1 MNNRTGRSISNLFS
15 SLVLQIVSL
24 LIGLVSTPLLLH
36 FLGDDRYGAFRAA
49 SDWAGYINLL
59 QLGMGGSLMALLA
72 TAVGKGEPKL
82 IRLTLATGIRTY
94 AKILMAML
102 AVAMIMGFVITHLV
116 QAKGDIA
123 IELQK
128 GYWIGFLGIFLLP
141 LTPFQLISD
150 ASQKSYIVNIFFI
163 LQSIIITSLTL
174 IFAWLGWGI
183 PGQYLATLIGYI
195 TFRLGTSWRG
205 LRQYPDIF
213 ASVLDKK
220 SQAEINQKLW
230 QLNWPTLILNIAG
243 QVSLLTDNIIISL
256 FMGPTLVVPFFVT
269 QRLSSLAQ
277 SQVQGIGNATWAALS
292 ELHAKG
298 EKELFNQRLI
308 ELSRI
313 VSVMGLSLILPI
325 MIYTHKFVDLWVGE
339 SRFGGQ
345 TLVYLAGING
355 ILQGLFSLWGWC
367 FGGTGNISKVVP
379 LSITGTIVNLS
390 MSLIFTHYLGIIGPV
405 LGSFIAFI
413 TVNSWGLP
421 LLLNRTF
428 GSDFKQLYWALLKP
442 LSFGIP
448 YGFLLHYFANSHSV
462 NGWINLGAEI
472 SFTSIFFVVIAWFF
486 IFTKGDRKIWQ
497 ARFKSIT
504 NRSKPG
510 QL

>member
-1 MNNRTGRSISNLFS
+1 MNHRTGRSIGNLLS
-15 SLVLQIVSL
+15 SLVLQIITL
-24 LIGLVSTPLLLH
+24 LIGLLSTPLLLH

-49 SDWAGYINLL
+49 TDWAGYINLL
-59 QLGMGGSLMALLA
+59 QLGVGGSLMALLA
-72 TAVGKGEPKL
+72 NAVSKGEKKM

-94 AKILMAML
+94 LKILGAML
-102 AVAMIMGFVITHLV
+102 AVAIIMGLVITNLV

-123 IELQK
+123 SELQK
-128 GYWIGFLGIFLLP
+128 GYWIGLLGILLLP

-163 LQSIIITSLTL
+163 VQSISITSLTL

-195 TFRLGTSWRG
+195 TFRLGTSWQG

-213 ASVLDKK
+213 TTVLDKK
-220 SQAEINQKLW
+220 SQTEINKKLW

-256 FMGPTLVVPFFVT
+256 FMGPTMVVPFFVT
-269 QRLSSLAQ
+269 QRLPSLAQ
-277 SQVQGIGNATWAALS
+277 AQVQGIGNATWAALS

-313 VSVMGLSLILPI
+313 VSVMGLSFMLPI

-339 SRFGGQ
+339 ARFGGQ
-345 TLVYLAGING
+345 TLIYLAGING

-367 FGGTGNISKVVP
+367 FGGTGNIGKVVP
-379 LSITGTIVNLS
+379 LSIAGTVVNLT
-390 MSLIFTHYLGIIGPV
+390 MSLICTHFWGIVGPV
-405 LGSFIAFI
+405 LGSFISFI
-413 TVNSWGLP
+413 TVNIWGLP
-421 LLLNRTF
+421 LLLHRTF
-428 GSDFKQLYWALLKP
+428 QSDLKQLYWALLKP

-448 YGFLLHYFANSHSV
+448 YGLLLHNFARSHTV
-462 NGWINLGAEI
+462 NGWFALGAEM
-472 SFTSIFFVVIAWFF
+472 SFASIFFVIMAWFF
-486 IFTKGDRKIWQ
+486 IFTQGDRKIWQ
-497 ARFKSIT
+497 ARFNSFT
-504 NRSKPG
+504 NRRKLE
-510 QL
+510 QH